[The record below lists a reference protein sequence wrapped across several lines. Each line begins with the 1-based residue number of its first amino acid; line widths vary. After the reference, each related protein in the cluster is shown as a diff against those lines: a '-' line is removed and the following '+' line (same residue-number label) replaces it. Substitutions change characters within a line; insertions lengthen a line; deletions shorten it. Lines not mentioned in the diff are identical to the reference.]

1 MAVHRYP
8 NIDKSKGDSESISK
22 NLLFSPY
29 QENEKFLTKF
39 TNKCTNKY
47 TNKCNTKMRVTVST

>member
-22 NLLFSPY
+22 NLFFSPY
-29 QENEKFLTKF
+29 QENEKFLTKLQQHPHHSEIYQYIE
-39 TNKCTNKY
+39 T
-47 TNKCNTKMRVTVST
+47 